1 MDKEKRQKFNVCI
14 LLCSMVLFSFTYLI
28 VRKEMLMG
36 YSDIKWHVEKAATL
50 PFFDELLKLVSYPL
64 FHFLVKGI
72 LKVTSWN
79 PVFVASALLGFI
91 NVAAY
96 LLTYY
101 FMTESKT
108 KKYSKNIY
116 AVMTMVFLLLQSI
129 YVPAFNPNVYL
140 GQGSVNIW
148 HNPTYIMVRPF
159 GIAAF
164 LLVIK
169 MLRIPGGERVAF
181 RKLWWM
187 LLVVMIGCNLA
198 KPSFSQVFI
207 PGLGMY
213 MVFDIVHTKGK
224 SFFRHFQIA
233 CAFIPATILLF
244 IQAYYSLGDEIG
256 FEWMTVWRS
265 YTANP
270 WISTLLFM
278 AFPLCVILQDVR
290 GFFRKIENKVAV
302 FVYLFGFAEAAL
314 LIETGARK
322 FHGNFFWGYYLGGL
336 LLWLVS
342 FRYFLD
348 GVQNTEWKTAG
359 KLRLAGG
366 MVSTV
371 LLLIHLASGLNY
383 VYRLITVEG
392 FWY

>member
-1 MDKEKRQKFNVCI
+1 MLI
-14 LLCSMVLFSFTYLI
+14 GSIALFSCTYFIAEGQMLI
-28 VRKEMLMG
+28 G
-36 YSDIKWHVEKAATL
+36 NSDMKWHAEKAATL
-50 PFFDELLKLVSYPL
+50 PFFDELLKLVPYPM
-64 FHFLVKGI
+64 FHFLVKSVI
-72 LKVTSWN
+72 KVTSWE
-79 PVFVASALLGFI
+79 PAVVAPALLGFI

-96 LLTYY
+96 VLTYY
-101 FMTESKT
+101 FMTENKT

-116 AVMTMVFLLLQSI
+116 AVMTMIFLLLQSI
-129 YVPAFNPNVYL
+129 YVPAFNPNIYL
-140 GQGSVNIW
+140 GQGSINIW

-164 LLVIK
+164 LLTIK
-169 MLRIPGGERVAF
+169 ILRIREGERVAF

-187 LLVVMIGCNLA
+187 LLLVMVGCNLA
-198 KPSFSQVFI
+198 KPSFSQMFI

-213 MVFDIVHTKGK
+213 MIYDIVRTKGK

-244 IQAYYSLGDEIG
+244 IQAYYSLGDEIA
-256 FEWMTVWRS
+256 FEWMAVWRS
-265 YTANP
+265 YTPNP

-290 GFFRKIENKVAV
+290 GFFQKTEHKIAA
-302 FVYLFGFAEAAL
+302 FAYLFGFAEAAL
-314 LIETGARK
+314 LTETGVRK

-359 KLRLAGG
+359 KLKLAKTV
-366 MVSTV
+366 VSAV
-371 LLLIHLASGLNY
+371 ILLMHLASGLFY
-383 VYRLITVEG
+383 ARSLIAV
-392 FWY
+392 